1 MGNTAGFL
9 EYTRCENPLRPEAE
23 RVLDFEDLHTAQG
36 QEIRCFDIDLH
47 ISFGTPEEYA
57 AAVGD
62 PRLHEVEQ
70 G

>member
-1 MGNTAGFL
+1 MA
-9 EYTRCENPLRPEAE
+9 AK
-23 RVLDFEDLHTAQG
+23 G